1 MKFQDKAAQ
10 AFPIFVL
17 DRIFEEPANFCYGL
31 AKLCRERCTV
41 GIPTE
46 GEPAGGGLR
55 SDDGFLD
62 QDEPVA
68 TQLRAMIADAVALYH
83 KNAAPRVY
91 DAPPAVRGFTL
102 RARAYIQRGQ
112 QSFRSAFDPSSL
124 YAGTFCVAVPSHV
137 VQNEA
142 EGGHVVLENPLPPDM
157 RRRAGMTLK
166 SNFQIRAEQGL
177 LLVFPAFLAMDV
189 PRFSGGAERIAVV
202 FEASPRI

>member
-17 DRIFEEPANFCYGL
+17 DRIFEEPANFCYAL
-31 AKLCRERCTV
+31 AKLCRDCCTL
-41 GIPTE
+41 GIPAD
-46 GEPAGGGLR
+46 GAVAGGGLR

-62 QDEPVA
+62 REAPAVA
-68 TQLRAMIADAVALYH
+68 QLRAMIADAVALYH

-91 DAPPAVRGFTL
+91 ETPPAVRGFEL
-102 RARAYIQRGQ
+102 RSRAYIQRGQ
-112 QSFRSAFDPSSL
+112 QSFRSAFDPASL
-124 YAGTFCVAVPSHV
+124 YAGTFCVAVPSHI

-142 EGGHVVLENPLPPDM
+142 EGGHVTLENPLPPDI
-157 RRRAGMTLK
+157 RHRAGMTLK

-177 LLVFPAFLAMDV
+177 LLVFPAFLSMDV
-189 PRFSGGAERIAVV
+189 PRFSGGAERIAIV

>member
-17 DRIFEEPANFCYGL
+17 DRIYEEPANFCYAL
-31 AKLCRERCTV
+31 AKLCRECCTI
-41 GIPTE
+41 GIPSD

-62 QDEPVA
+62 REAAAP
-68 TQLRAMIADAVALYH
+68 LRAMITEAVAIYH
-83 KNAAPRVY
+83 KNAAPRIY
-91 DAPPAVRGFTL
+91 DKPAAVRGFAL
-102 RARAYIQRGQ
+102 KGRAYIQRGQ
-112 QSFRSAFDPSSL
+112 QQFRSAFDSSSL

-142 EGGHVVLENPLPPDM
+142 EGGHVMLENPMPQEA
-157 RRRAGMTLK
+157 RRRAGMVLK
-166 SNFQIRAEQGL
+166 QDFQIRAEQGL
-177 LLVFPAFLAMDV
+177 LLVFPAFLSMNV

-202 FEASPRI
+202 FEASPQI